1 MKKNNILCGLVGAT
15 VGTLHAIYCY
25 KVNGEARMTGK
36 QIITNILIC
45 GLAGAVVTIINQ
57 VLDKKEVEENGD

>member
-15 VGTLHAIYCY
+15 VGALHAIYCY
-25 KVNGEARMTGK
+25 KINGKSMMTSK

-57 VLDKKEVEENGD
+57 VLDKKGAEEYED